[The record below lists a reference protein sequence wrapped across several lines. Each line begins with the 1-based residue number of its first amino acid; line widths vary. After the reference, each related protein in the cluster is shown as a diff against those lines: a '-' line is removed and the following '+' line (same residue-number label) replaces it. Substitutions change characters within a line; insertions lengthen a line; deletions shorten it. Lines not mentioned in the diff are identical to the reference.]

1 MSLLLAAAF
10 VLQAPS
16 GPPAP
21 QPAPGPVRAQYAW
34 GYVGSDGEGKGTL
47 NLLVDTATGEVVV
60 ELMGVGERLMLL
72 KGDAATGYRLLIPR
86 RQTDET
92 ARDLRDLPLPFLP
105 ALGGPAALRDLA
117 TEGKGPGVKV
127 TRRDGSGPVKLRYQ
141 GKDDLGKDVYV
152 WLERK
157 AWQPPGRSPGR

>member
-1 MSLLLAAAF
+1 VILAILLPVPA
-10 VLQAPS
+10 LQAPAS
-16 GPPAP
+16 PAGPL
-21 QPAPGPVRAQYAW
+21 RAQYAW

-47 NLLVDTATGEVVV
+47 NLLVDAGTGEVVV

-72 KGDAATGYRLLIPR
+72 KGDAATGYRLQIPR
-86 RQTDET
+86 RQLDET

-117 TEGKGPGVKV
+117 TLGKGPGVKV
-127 TRRDGSGPVKLRYQ
+127 TRRDAAGPVKLRYQ

-157 AWQPPGRSPGR
+157 AWKPEAPAPSAGR